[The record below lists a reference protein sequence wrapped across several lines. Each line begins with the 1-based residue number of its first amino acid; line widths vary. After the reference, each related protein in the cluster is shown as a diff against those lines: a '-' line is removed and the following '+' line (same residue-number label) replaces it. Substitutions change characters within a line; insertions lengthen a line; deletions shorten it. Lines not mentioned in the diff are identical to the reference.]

1 MFQSLTGIRHGGQMI
16 QISLLGSVRVCGRD
30 GRTAD
35 LPTRRGIELFAF
47 LVLEDGRRFQRS
59 LLVEH
64 FWPHLPEDRGRRA
77 LNTELWRLTHSLRMV
92 GMDTDLALQRGTA
105 GVGYVGQP
113 GVVVDVDAL
122 RAAMRVIRAIDPADA
137 GRAELATVEAG
148 VAAYRGDLLESV
160 YSDWC
165 LLWRENLRAQ
175 HTEALEFLLGSAMAR
190 QDWTAGLRYGRAL
203 LALDPLMEHVH
214 RAVMRCHFH
223 NGDRPLAMRQYAL
236 CEQLLREELNVEPM
250 DETRRIQETILAV
263 PGRPP
268 QATAHLGGPPR
279 RRSPGGQTPAQKVD
293 MALANVNS
301 ARHWLE
307 DASRELHREASDPA

>member
-1 MFQSLTGIRHGGQMI
+1 MFQSLTGNCRGGHMI

-30 GRTAD
+30 GRAAH

-47 LVLEDGRRFQRS
+47 LVLEDGRRFERS

-64 FWPHLPEDRGRRA
+64 FWPHLPEERGRRA
-77 LNTELWRLTHSLRMV
+77 LNTELWRLSHSLRSV
-92 GMDTDLALQRGTA
+92 GMDTDRALQRSPI

-113 GVVVDVDAL
+113 GTVVDVDAL
-122 RAAMRVIRAIDPADA
+122 RAAMRVIRAIDPAEA
-137 GRAELATVEAG
+137 SRPEIATVEAG

-175 HTEALEFLLGSAMAR
+175 HTEALEFLLAAAMAHR
-190 QDWTAGLRYGRAL
+190 DWTAGLRHGRAL

-236 CEQLLREELNVEPM
+236 CEQLLREELDVEPM
-250 DETRRIQETILAV
+250 DETRRIQETILAL

-268 QATAHLGGPPR
+268 KATAELGGLPR
-279 RRSPGGQTPAQKVD
+279 RRTDGTHTPAQKVD

-307 DASRELHREASDPA
+307 DASRDLHGERPE